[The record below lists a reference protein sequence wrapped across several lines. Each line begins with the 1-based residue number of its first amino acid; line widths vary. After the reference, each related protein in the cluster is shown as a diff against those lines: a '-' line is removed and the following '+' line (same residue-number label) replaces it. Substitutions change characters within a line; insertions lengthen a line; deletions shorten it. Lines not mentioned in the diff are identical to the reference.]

1 VQPVGYGGR
10 RPAAVGA
17 VPPRAHGSRHDPHGG
32 DRGEGLRLAS
42 AVDALVAEGR
52 IGGRTVRIVE
62 SGDVECGT
70 YPVAPLQDGHVRVR
84 TVRSAISPGTEMT
97 FYGRSATNVYLH
109 KTWDESLRLFVP
121 GSPSASYPLTFGYR
135 AAGEVVDA
143 GTTGVALGSRVYG
156 NWRHTEFPT
165 LPSDAAL
172 AQVVPDGLSWDDAV
186 DIAQMGPICVN
197 AVAYA
202 EGEHAGGV
210 AVVFGAGPVG
220 LLTAQVARATGAA
233 QTYVVDRIASRL
245 AIAAGLGFETVEA
258 TAGVD
263 VAVGLKRA
271 HGSEGIAVAFECT
284 GSSRALHEA
293 IRTVRRRGTVV
304 GVGFYQGQAE
314 GLFLGDEFHHNG
326 IAIRCG
332 QIGNVH
338 PAWSW
343 ATLRGRTIELAQGGQ
358 LVLGG
363 LPRLTL
369 PVERVAD
376 GFAALG
382 RPDEVLQVALSYD

>member
-1 VQPVGYGGR
+1 
-10 RPAAVGA
+10 
-17 VPPRAHGSRHDPHGG
+17 
-32 DRGEGLRLAS
+32 
-42 AVDALVAEGR
+42 
-52 IGGRTVRIVE
+52 
-62 SGDVECGT
+62 
-70 YPVAPLQDGHVRVR
+70 
-84 TVRSAISPGTEMT
+84 MT

-121 GSPSASYPLTFGYR
+121 GSPSAGYPLTFGYR

-143 GTTGVALGSRVYG
+143 GTTDVAAGSRVFG
-156 NWRHTEFPT
+156 NWRHTEFST
-165 LPSDAAL
+165 LAADAAR
-172 AQVVPDGLSWDDAV
+172 AQAVPDDLSWDDAV
-186 DIAQMGPICVN
+186 DVAQMGPICVN

-220 LLTAQVARATGAA
+220 LLTAQIVRATGAA
-233 QTYVVDRIASRL
+233 RTYVVDRLASRL
-245 AIAAGLGFETVEA
+245 AIAAGLGLETLEA
-258 TAGVD
+258 RSNVD
-263 VAVGLKRA
+263 VAVALKRA
-271 HGSEGIAVAFECT
+271 HGSEGIAVAFECS

-304 GVGFYQGQAE
+304 AVGFYQGQAD
-314 GLFLGDEFHHNG
+314 GLYLGDEFHHNG
-326 IAIRCG
+326 IAVRCG

-343 ATLRGRTIELAQGGQ
+343 ASLRARTIELAQAGD

-369 PVERVAD
+369 PVERARE